1 MVACATEVDARP
13 GAECFDRPLP
23 RKTFGACGTDIA
35 FLHHFPALRTGLL
48 SPSPSGTSLRR
59 ILLILMLTRMGGC
72 RTSTKDG
79 VRALLLF
86 HPQNKP
92 RRDP

>member
-1 MVACATEVDARP
+1 MFSIVP
-13 GAECFDRPLP
+13 
-23 RKTFGACGTDIA
+23 CGTDIS

-59 ILLILMLTRMGGC
+59 ILLIPMLTRMGGC

-79 VRALLLF
+79 VRAFLLF
-86 HPQNKP
+86 ILRTTRQTAM
-92 RRDP
+92 REI